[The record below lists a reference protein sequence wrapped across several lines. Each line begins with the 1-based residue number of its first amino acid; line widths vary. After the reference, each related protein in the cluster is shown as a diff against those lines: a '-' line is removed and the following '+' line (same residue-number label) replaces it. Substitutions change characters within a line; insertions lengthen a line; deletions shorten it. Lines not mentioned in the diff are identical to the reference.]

1 MKMEEKNKEI
11 TTPNNK
17 DEKDLSDDEFL
28 KKLEEMDNSS
38 DNEDEETEEE
48 KQKRLEEE
56 QREFNKKKEEERK
69 AKEAE
74 EKAKKEQEQKEAELA
89 KQKEEEAKKK
99 AEEEK
104 AKQEKQDDNRQN
116 ATKDVRAF
124 REKYPD
130 VDVNE
135 LAKDKDFMRLARRE
149 WGPDGSTL
157 IEVYEYYTDF
167 VSRVS
172 GKGKEDVGKT
182 FTKKSTPSPKS
193 GGGASGG
200 KGDIYSEDD
209 VKRIAKKMPTMT
221 PKEYDAVIDKYLRS
235 VAFYSKK

>member
-1 MKMEEKNKEI
+1 MKMNLEEKNK
-11 TTPNNK
+11 TTGGIEN
-17 DEKDLSDDEFL
+17 DDTQDNEFL
-28 KKLEEMDNSS
+28 KELELLGKEDSA
-38 DNEDEETEEE
+38 NEELNKTLTEEE
-48 KQKRLEEE
+48 KQ
-56 QREFNKKKEEERK
+56 REFNRKKEEERK
-69 AKEAE
+69 AKELAEKE
-74 EKAKKEQEQKEAELA
+74 EKARKEQEELELKRKQEEELA
-89 KQKEEEAKKK
+89 KQKEA
-99 AEEEK
+99 EEK

-172 GKGKEDVGKT
+172 QKAKEDVASAYA
-182 FTKKSTPSPKS
+182 KKGTPSLRGSGSSS
-193 GGGASGG
+193 GGI
-200 KGDIYSEDD
+200 GDIYSEDD

-221 PKEYDAVIDKYLRS
+221 QKEYDAVIDKYLRS